1 VRVPAVLFH
10 ADIHLLDQ
18 LAPFG
23 NFGLDV
29 LAELLGGA
37 ADRFGSIRG
46 QSRCDIRLMQKLSQA

>member
-1 VRVPAVLFH
+1 VLLE

-29 LAELLGGA
+29 LATAGNCWEVLPTGSDLSA
-37 ADRFGSIRG
+37 A
-46 QSRCDIRLMQKLSQA
+46 RLDATSS